1 MPLPLGSGKW
11 ELYNLA
17 TDPAE
22 TGNLADKEPDKL
34 AELVAEHMAYEKEQG
49 VIYSLPS
56 VLNRFVQAQ
65 QLLFVLM
72 WTTLACFV
80 CPVSSSRTRQAV

>member
-1 MPLPLGSGKW
+1 
-11 ELYNLA
+11 
-17 TDPAE
+17 
-22 TGNLADKEPDKL
+22 L
-34 AELVAEHMAYEKEQG
+34 AELVAEHMAYEKDQG

-80 CPVSSSRTRQAV
+80 YALVRGYRKSAIASVVVSMSSLLLILYTKSGQLLALMF